1 MHFSEV
7 LLYAD
12 RLYMASAV
20 NQHDNNSSNSIHV
33 LADGSLSFSG
43 QNVKCVPP
51 WLLTKYGNNITR
63 MDLSYNKIQS
73 LKGLV
78 GFTELKELIL
88 DNNELTDDLEL
99 PQLKHLETFTINK
112 NKIKNLEGILMKI
125 STSFPKISY
134 LSLLGNEACPTQLN
148 YTDKDDEDYLK
159 YRYCVLQF
167 LPNLKFLDS
176 SPVTQ
181 AERKEAKR
189 IGNVNNVK
197 PSSNVPVSL
206 IMQYSC
212 FIYNNLFETSSQEKC
227 ATKPS
232 SEIQESFSKSYF
244 GKNRVSYYGKNSEG
258 NRFIVNEDL

>member
-1 MHFSEV
+1 MKYFRSTERDYYEF
-7 LLYAD
+7 LKASTKN

-197 PSSNVPVSL
+197 PSSNVP
-206 IMQYSC
+206 
-212 FIYNNLFETSSQEKC
+212 TSSQEKC

>member
-1 MHFSEV
+1 MHFSEI

-12 RLYMASAV
+12 KLYMASAV

-99 PQLKHLETFTINK
+99 PQLEQLETFTVNK
-112 NKIKNLEGILMKI
+112 NKIKNLKGILMKI

-148 YTDKDDEDYLK
+148 YTDKDDKDYLK

-189 IGNVNNVK
+189 IEKVNNVK
-197 PSSNVPVSL
+197 SSSNVPESKCNV
-206 IMQYSC
+206 
-212 FIYNNLFETSSQEKC
+212 SSQEKWAC
-227 ATKPS
+227 PTIPS
-232 SEIQESFSKSYF
+232 SEIQESYRKSYF